1 MLNLTGRGTA
11 HTCDGITRR
20 DFLQVGTLGA
30 VGFALPDLLAARQ
43 AQAAAAGKKDD
54 RYDDRAVILIF
65 NLGAPSQL
73 DTWDMKPDAPAE
85 IRGPFKPIK
94 TNVPDIQ
101 ISEIFPGHA
110 KLADKFSLVRTCYHT
125 AAAVHDT
132 GHQMMQTGRLFTG
145 GVNTPHAGCAL
156 QYLRGRKTDLPANVI
171 LPEPMGPTGG
181 NLPHGQDAGFLGKA
195 YDPFVLMAD
204 PSQPNFKVPDLLPPK
219 TIGDARLER
228 RRKLR
233 EIVEGTVKRFE
244 ASDDA
249 KLLDSN
255 FEAAFRMMT
264 SPQAR
269 AAFDLEKE
277 PKQVRERYGMNRF
290 GQCCLLSRRLIEA
303 GVRFV
308 TINTFL
314 TVFNEITWDIH
325 GSVPFT
331 SIEGMRDLV
340 APVYDQGYS
349 ALIEDLSERGM
360 LGDTLVCN
368 LAEFGRTPRVNPAGG
383 RDHWPQCW
391 TVYFA
396 GGGVQGGRVVGRS
409 DPIAA
414 MPAERPVEPAEVV
427 ATIFH
432 SLGLDLETHLPGPQG
447 RPFALVDP
455 GKHEIKELF

>member
-1 MLNLTGRGTA
+1 MLHLTGKGQA
-11 HTCDGITRR
+11 HTCDGVTRR
-20 DFLQVGTLGA
+20 DFLQVGALGA
-30 VGFALPDLLAARQ
+30 IGLSLPDLLAAK
-43 AQAAAAGKKDD
+43 AQGAVAKDHD
-54 RYDDRAVILIF
+54 ERSVIMIF

-73 DTWDMKPDAPAE
+73 DTFDMKPDAPIE

-94 TNVPDIQ
+94 TNAPGIE
-101 ISEIFPGHA
+101 ISEILPLHA
-110 KLADKFSLVRTCYHT
+110 KHADKFSLVRSCFHT

-145 GVNTPHAGCAL
+145 GINTPHAGCAL
-156 QYLRGRKTDLPANVI
+156 AYLRGRKSDLPAHVV

-195 YDPFVLMAD
+195 YDPFALMAD
-204 PSQPNFKVPDLLPPK
+204 PSQPNFKVPDLLPPPE
-219 TIGDARLER
+219 IGEVRLER

-233 EIVEGTVKRFE
+233 SIVDETVNNFS
-244 ASDDA
+244 ASDNA

-269 AAFDLEKE
+269 SAFDLTKE
-277 PKQVRERYGMNRF
+277 PTEVRERYGMNRF

-325 GSVPFT
+325 GSNPFT
-331 SIEGMRDLV
+331 SIEGMRNIV
-340 APVYDQGYS
+340 APMYDKAYS
-349 ALIEDLSERGM
+349 ALLEDLSQRGM
-360 LGDTLVCN
+360 LENTLVCN

-391 TVYFA
+391 TSYFA
-396 GGGVQGGRVVGRS
+396 GGGIKGGRVVGMS
-409 DPIAA
+409 DRIGGV
-414 MPAERPVEPAEVV
+414 PAERPVEPPEVL
-427 ATIFH
+427 ATIYH
-432 SLGLDLETHLPGPQG
+432 SLGLDLETKLPGPQG
-447 RPFALVDP
+447 RPFPLVDS
-455 GKHEIKELF
+455 GKHEIHELF